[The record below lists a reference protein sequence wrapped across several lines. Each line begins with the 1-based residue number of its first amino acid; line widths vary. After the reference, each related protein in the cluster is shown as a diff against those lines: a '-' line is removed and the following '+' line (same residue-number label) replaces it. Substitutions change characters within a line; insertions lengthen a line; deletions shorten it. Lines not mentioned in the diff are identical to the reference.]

1 MDSVDC
7 EACKSILVWVG
18 LFERSIV
25 KFMMVPPFFVF
36 LHRVLLLLTR
46 VRIVD
51 QKENNENG
59 GTDQSEPS
67 GVRSL
72 GG

>member
-1 MDSVDC
+1 
-7 EACKSILVWVG
+7 
-18 LFERSIV
+18 
-25 KFMMVPPFFVF
+25 MMVPPFFVF
-36 LHRVLLLLTR
+36 LYRVLLLLTR

-59 GTDQSEPS
+59 GTDQGEPS
-67 GVRSL
+67 DVRSL

>member
-1 MDSVDC
+1 MVDC

-36 LHRVLLLLTR
+36 LHRVLLLLTK
-46 VRIVD
+46 RIVD

-67 GVRSL
+67 DVKWSP
-72 GG
+72 